1 MMKPLSQMFAEQA
14 EKIRDRID
22 VMQEGLPATSQPI
35 LMLSGTAL
43 ALEIS
48 AKIHKENESQQ
59 TKGRKNVR
67 KESTI
72 H

>member
-1 MMKPLSQMFAEQA
+1 MMKPPSQMFAEQA

-22 VMQEGLPATSQPI
+22 VMQEGLPATLHPI